1 MKFNDKKALLM
12 NYVGLVAIAGAIIFA
27 LISSTIGAIVCAVVA
42 LISMA
47 ASLLFQKQ
55 ESSQHAQQIASLQ
68 EQLAEIPSG
77 ELAFNSLSKLYSQ
90 AAPIWSEQIAHSIN
104 ESTTAI
110 SELSQRFVEISSSL
124 HATIQMTGTEGVD
137 GEPYNSREN
146 IRKTAEKIQDELQ
159 QVISS
164 LRSIVDL
171 KSASLKKIQELDNY
185 TSDLT
190 RMAESVQQVADQTN
204 LLALN
209 AAIESARAGE
219 AGRGFAVVAD
229 EVRKL
234 AKQSGETGEEI
245 KQKVDFISKGV
256 SDVLTSAKE
265 ASLKEE
271 ELIETSDNVIKEVI
285 EQHKFTTYSLAEADN
300 LMTNMGNHI
309 REEISGIIVKMQFQ
323 DRVSQILSHVSENLD
338 DLQTDIDRGVINF
351 DTLSEQGE
359 AQVESYLLKLTQSY
373 TTQEEMEIHANTHDH
388 GQQED
393 FAESDDDE
401 DITLF

>member
-27 LISSTIGAIVCAVVA
+27 LISSTIGSIVCAVVA

-77 ELAFNSLSKLYSQ
+77 ELAFNSLSRLYSQ

-146 IRKTAEKIQDELQ
+146 IRKTAEKIQEELQ

-373 TTQEEMEIHANTHDH
+373 TTQEEMEIHANTYDH

>member
-1 MKFNDKKALLM
+1 M

-27 LISSTIGAIVCAVVA
+27 LISSTIGSIVCAVVA

-77 ELAFNSLSKLYSQ
+77 ELAFNSLSRLYSQ

-146 IRKTAEKIQDELQ
+146 IRKTAEKIQEELQ

-373 TTQEEMEIHANTHDH
+373 TTQEEMEIHANTYDH

>member
-55 ESSQHAQQIASLQ
+55 ESSQHAQQIAVLQ

>member
-55 ESSQHAQQIASLQ
+55 ESSQHAQQIAVLQ

-146 IRKTAEKIQDELQ
+146 IRKTAEKIQEELQ

-338 DLQTDIDRGVINF
+338 DLQTDIDRGVISF